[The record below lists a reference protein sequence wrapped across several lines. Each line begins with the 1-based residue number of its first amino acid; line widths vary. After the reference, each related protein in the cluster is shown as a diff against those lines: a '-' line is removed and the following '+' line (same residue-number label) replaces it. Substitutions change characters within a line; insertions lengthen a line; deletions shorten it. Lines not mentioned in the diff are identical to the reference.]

1 VQLTR
6 RQRNALLGALNAHN
20 LQPTEFFLTV
30 EHQPAIGVYSDCT
43 VINHPRSES
52 VFRIYMQADTTYM
65 LNCMVGKSFWRGT
78 DKVDWAVLENTFHSW
93 AEEVQL
99 EVESPDMWE
108 EIRQSSEL
116 LDASS
121 GELANTPFTESELAQ
136 ISKQLREVKTYVRE
150 VCSLTAEE
158 AADVEKRFDDA
169 EKASRRMGRKDW
181 LLLFLGTL
189 FPLIYQDSC
198 RRML

>member
-1 VQLTR
+1 
-6 RQRNALLGALNAHN
+6 
-20 LQPTEFFLTV
+20 
-30 EHQPAIGVYSDCT
+30 
-43 VINHPRSES
+43 
-52 VFRIYMQADTTYM
+52 
-65 LNCMVGKSFWRGT
+65 MVGKSFWRET

-121 GELANTPFTESELAQ
+121 GELANTLFTESELAQ

-150 VCSLTAEE
+150 VCSLTTEE

-189 FPLIYQDSC
+189 FPLIISGFLPPDVVKHILIMIAQGLGHLFGGGSAQIP
-198 RRML
+198 